1 MFRITDKIAFFILI
15 VFYSSTLLIG
25 YFFLK
30 DVQRFHNN
38 TEPEKKLH
46 HVVLIQFKDAV
57 PDEKMNEITDAAYA
71 LQQIPGVHQL
81 HYGNNVSPEGLNR
94 GYTHSLTMDFYR
106 AVDRDSVYLP
116 HPTHQAFVSLFVPF
130 TSSVLVYDYWD

>member
-1 MFRITDKIAFFILI
+1 
-15 VFYSSTLLIG
+15 Y
-25 YFFLK
+25 
-30 DVQRFHNN
+30 
-38 TEPEKKLH
+38 
-46 HVVLIQFKDAV
+46 KDAV

-130 TSSVLVYDYWD
+130 TASVLVYDYWD